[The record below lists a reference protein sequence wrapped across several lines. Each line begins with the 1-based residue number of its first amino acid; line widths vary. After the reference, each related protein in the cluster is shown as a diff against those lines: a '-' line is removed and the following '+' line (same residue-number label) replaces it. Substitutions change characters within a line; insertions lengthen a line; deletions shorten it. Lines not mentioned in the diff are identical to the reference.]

1 MGFRESIAKML
12 GKNAGGEEA
21 GLSLLIEEEGI
32 SFYASPGD
40 LATIKSD
47 NAGGVASTQHVAL
60 TMLCESGQAQPIS
73 NGFFLPSES
82 VACLDDDILSILQLP
97 PRAPLQFQIK
107 VEGKSTHPAFKVSAF
122 VLIDGESYPINRKG
136 PILSNTSRDK
146 YTLTAPQLLALDAI
160 DIHAVMSPDDRG
172 EGSNLRLIATLQQ
185 AKRDGLDINLSH
197 FDNINVAEAERI
209 GLTVS
214 KLPDGSI
221 ELSPTLGDG
230 TPYSDL
236 LTRWAQLDPEADE
249 GAMRI
254 GNRIVLLDK
263 QKMEGIREVFASR
276 RIPADQVARF
286 METPTAFI
294 DAALVDLDTGFSV
307 RVDGVGTMRHIAIG
321 ELDAKG
327 ADWFTQEGQPSPPQ
341 VLSGL
346 IQSEEDADRIE
357 QEIAAA
363 HRDGASTVV
372 IDGQEID
379 ISDENAVTAVI
390 EKARKGL
397 TEPDSAPEEDAQP
410 DENEKR
416 QKVSV
421 LIKDA
426 DEQREELLA
435 LAADACPS
443 QEPDW
448 SLYQRT
454 PFPHQKAGIDWLVGL
469 GEQAQHADAE
479 QLYRMQGCLLADDMG
494 LGKTF
499 MALVSLSELMRRQ
512 RSAGKAVKPVL
523 VVAPLSLLENWEEE
537 VEKTFKRSPFRDIV
551 VLQGGR
557 DLKRFRIPNT
567 ERETVQIA
575 NMADGEIDMASL
587 RYALH
592 VGPEAGPDRL
602 DMDARLV
609 LTTYQTLRDYQ
620 FSLCRIDWGTVIFD
634 EAQNIKNPNTG
645 VTCAAKAL
653 KSSFKVLAT
662 GTPVENSLLD
672 FWCVMDT
679 AQPGLL
685 GDWPAFREEYVKPIL
700 KAEDEDRN
708 QVRQDVGKKLR
719 QAVGRF
725 MLRRTKEEE
734 LTGLPKKSIFGGAI
748 HEPAGGVEPMPALA
762 RTMRGAQLQAYNQVL
777 DNYQSR
783 RHEEVQ
789 GLAISSLHQL
799 RSISLHPRLQ
809 EGDITALTTARDVR
823 SVMAESAKLE
833 ALLQT
838 LDDIRARKEKVIIF
852 LITKKLQMLLKLWL
866 DRLYGLDVGIIN
878 GDTKAVST
886 KADDATRKGMIREFE
901 ARAGFNILIMS
912 PVAAGVGLTV
922 VGANNVIHLERH
934 WNPAKEAQASDRVYR
949 IGQEKAVNIYLP
961 AAHHPERDAF
971 DVHLHRL
978 LDGKLLLKDAVVTT
992 EAVSEAEMLKGM
1004 GLG

>member
-1 MGFRESIAKML
+1 MGFRESIANIL
-12 GKNAGGEEA
+12 GRNSTQEEG
-21 GLSLLIEEEGI
+21 GLSLLTEDEGI
-32 SFYASPGD
+32 SFYTSPD
-40 LATIKSD
+40 ELAEIKSG
-47 NAGGVASTQHVAL
+47 NASGLPGAQYVAL
-60 TMLCESGQAQPIS
+60 TMLCESGQAHPIS
-73 NGFFLPSES
+73 NGVFVPSES
-82 VACLDDDILSILQLP
+82 IACLEEDILSVLQLP
-97 PRAPLQFQIK
+97 PRAPLKFEIK
-107 VEGKSTHPAFKVSAF
+107 VDGKSTHPGFKVSAF

-136 PILSNTSRDK
+136 PILSNTSTDK
-146 YTLTAPQLLALDAI
+146 YTLTPAQLLALDAI
-160 DIHAVMSPDDRG
+160 DIHTAMSADDKG
-172 EGSNLRLIATLQQ
+172 ESSNLRLIATLQQ

-230 TPYSDL
+230 TPYAEL
-236 LTRWAQLDPEADE
+236 LSRWAQLDPDADE
-249 GAMRI
+249 GTMRI
-254 GNRIVLLDK
+254 GNRIVLLDNK
-263 QKMEGIREVFASR
+263 KMEGIREVFSSR

-307 RVDGVGTMRHIAIG
+307 RVDGVGTMRHIPIG

-327 ADWFTQEGQPSPPQ
+327 TDWFSQDGQPARPQ
-341 VLSGL
+341 VLGGL
-346 IQSEEDADRIE
+346 IQSEEDAERIE

-363 HRDGASTVV
+363 RQDGASTVV

-379 ISDENAVTAVI
+379 ISDEEAVTAVI

-397 TEPDSAPEEDAQP
+397 SEPESIPEEAEQP
-410 DENEKR
+410 DDKR

-421 LIKDA
+421 LVKDA
-426 DEQREELLA
+426 EERREELLA
-435 LAADACPS
+435 MAEQAAPS
-443 QEPDW
+443 SEPDW
-448 SLYQRT
+448 SLYKRT
-454 PFPHQKAGIDWLVGL
+454 PFPHQRAGIDWLVGL
-469 GEQAQHADAE
+469 GELAQSADPD
-479 QLYRMQGCLLADDMG
+479 QFYRMQGCLLADDMG

-499 MALVSLSELMRRQ
+499 MALVALSELMRRQ
-512 RSAGKAVKPVL
+512 RKAGGAVKPVL

-537 VEKTFKRSPFRDIV
+537 VEKTFKGSPFRDIV

-557 DLKRFRIPNT
+557 DLKRYRIPKT

-575 NMADGEIDMASL
+575 NMPDGEVDMASL

-620 FSLCRIDWGTVIFD
+620 FSLCRIDWGAVIFD

-700 KAEDEDRN
+700 KADDEDRN
-708 QVRQDVGKKLR
+708 QVRQDVGHALR

-734 LTGLPKKSIFGGAI
+734 LQGLPKKTIFGGAI
-748 HEPAGGVEPMPALA
+748 TEPTGDVEPMPALA
-762 RTMRGAQLQAYNQVL
+762 RTMAGLQLQTYDQVL
-777 DNYQSR
+777 NDYQSR
-783 RHEEVQ
+783 RHEEIQ
-789 GLAISSLHQL
+789 GLAISSLHKL
-799 RSISLHPRLQ
+799 KSVSLHPGLHD
-809 EGDITALTTARDVR
+809 GDIQSLATGKDVR
-823 SVMAESAKLE
+823 AVMGESAKLE
-833 ALLQT
+833 ALLKT

-886 KADDATRKGMIREFE
+886 KADDATRKGIIREFE
-901 ARAGFNILIMS
+901 ARSGFNILIMS

-922 VGANNVIHLERH
+922 VGANNVVHLERH

-949 IGQEKAVNIYLP
+949 IGQEKPVNIYLP

-978 LDGKLLLKDAVVTT
+978 LDSKLLLKDAVVTT
-992 EAVSEAEMLKGM
+992 EAVSEEDMLKGM

>member
-1 MGFRESIAKML
+1 MGFRESIARML
-12 GKNAGGEEA
+12 GRNPEKDEG
-21 GLSLLIEEEGI
+21 GLSLLVEDEGI
-32 SFYASPGD
+32 SFYAPPD
-40 LATIKSD
+40 EIAVIKSGH
-47 NAGGVASTQHVAL
+47 AGALAATQHVAL
-60 TMLCESGQAQPIS
+60 TMLSESGQAQPIS
-73 NGFFLPSES
+73 NGFFVPSES
-82 VACLDDDILSILQLP
+82 VACLEEDILSILQLP
-97 PRAPLQFQIK
+97 PRGPLQFQIK

-122 VLIDGESYPINRKG
+122 VLIDGEPYPINRKG
-136 PILSNTSRDK
+136 PILSNTRRDK

-160 DIHAVMSPDDRG
+160 DIHAAMSPDERG

-185 AKRDGLDINLSH
+185 ARRDGLDINLSH

-236 LTRWAQLDPEADE
+236 LTRWAQLDPDADE

-327 ADWFTQEGQPSPPQ
+327 ADWFSQEGQPSPPQ
-341 VLSGL
+341 VLGGL

-363 HRDGASTVV
+363 RRDGASTVV

-379 ISDENAVTAVI
+379 ISDEDAVNTVI
-390 EKARKGL
+390 DKARKGL
-397 TEPDSAPEEDAQP
+397 TEPDAATEEDTQP

-426 DEQREELLA
+426 EEQREELLA
-435 LAADACPS
+435 MAADAGPS

-448 SLYQRT
+448 NLYQRT

-469 GEQAQHADAE
+469 GEQAQAADAE

-512 RSAGKAVKPVL
+512 RKAGSAVKPVL

-537 VEKTFKRSPFRDIV
+537 VDKTFKRSPFRDIV
-551 VLQGGR
+551 VLQSY
-557 DLKRFRIPNT
+557 RIPKT

-575 NMADGEIDMASL
+575 NMSDGEVDMASL

-620 FSLCRIDWGTVIFD
+620 FSLCRIDWGVVIFD
-634 EAQNIKNPNTG
+634 EAQNIKNPNAG

-685 GDWPAFREEYVKPIL
+685 GDWPAFREHYVKPIL
-700 KAEDEDRN
+700 KADDEDRN
-708 QVRQDVGKKLR
+708 QVRQEVGSKLR

-748 HEPAGGVEPMPALA
+748 HEPAGGVEPTPALA
-762 RTMRGAQLQAYNQVL
+762 RTMRGTQLQAYDQVL
-777 DNYQSR
+777 ENYQSR
-783 RHEEVQ
+783 RHEEIQ

-799 RSISLHPRLQ
+799 KSISLHPRLQ
-809 EGDITALTTARDVR
+809 EGDIAALTAGKDVR
-823 SVMAESAKLE
+823 NVMAESAKLE

-866 DRLYGLDVGIIN
+866 DRLYGLEVGIIN

-886 KADDATRKGMIREFE
+886 KAEDATRKGMIREFE
-901 ARAGFNILIMS
+901 ARVGFNILIMS